1 MGITHLEGEFDANQ
15 AVRLVNAAGKEVAR
29 GLSSMNSTTL
39 RDQLAETRNDAH
51 HQGGAPVVVHRDAM
65 VLMTPTIRPSAS

>member
-1 MGITHLEGEFDANQ
+1 
-15 AVRLVNAAGKEVAR
+15 
-29 GLSSMNSTTL
+29 MNSAQL
-39 RDQLAETRNDAH
+39 RDQLAEASTDAN